1 MPSRL
6 DRYKQR
12 KNIRNSF
19 KDKSHLKELSN
30 SDSVKKILAK
40 RVDTDFIDSALDNNR
55 PIYNLEVLESEVI
68 ESLALL
74 DTQFSKDKYDSFFE
88 SSKEVLIDQPLSPL
102 KLSRSYL
109 EGLDKS
115 FEYNRND
122 YTKSPKQVGGY
133 GISFDTQKK
142 QSKKEATTSDG
153 KIKDVNTGK
162 FHEASEMDLDHN
174 KPLKAFHD
182 EGGFILSDAEK
193 RQFGSD
199 PDNHDFTQN
208 TGGENLKLASKLKSE
223 EAVGTAAG
231 VIGSS
236 ENYADNVILGASR
249 GHGFAAEKAN
259 HLYDVF
265 TGKDAKIVGGDNAKN
280 GADRLVDGVNIQTK
294 YCNSGSKCISECF
307 KEGTFRYLNND
318 GTPMQIEVP
327 SDKYDSAVQAMEN
340 RIKKGQVPGVTDP
353 ELAKDI
359 VKKGIFTYE
368 QVRNIAK
375 FGTIE
380 SLTYDAVNGI
390 KLAGTAMGISAAV
403 SFAVSLW
410 NGEDWEKAMESSC
423 YVGLKVGGVAWV
435 SSIITAQLGRTGI
448 EQGLRGATDWVV
460 QQMGSKAAAWI
471 ANGLRSGNAIYGA
484 AAMNHVSK
492 LLRGNIVTGVVT
504 TLVISSVDFV
514 RMFQGRCSG
523 AQLFKNVASTAS
535 GVAGGTGGWMAG
547 AAGGAALGSAIPVI
561 GTAAGG
567 IIGGLLGAFAGGAAV
582 NAAAS
587 AILDKFIEDDAK
599 EMLGIIEEVFGKLA
613 FDYLLNKEEAET
625 VIGKFKS
632 NDVPD
637 FLRDMYASSDRQ
649 RFARKEFESVIRD
662 IAENRKVISLPT
674 DKQLIHKAGEVIEE
688 LAVA

>member
-1 MPSRL
+1 MNNKQLEICKLIKLLGLYAEMRL
-6 DRYKQR
+6 G
-12 KNIRNSF
+12 
-19 KDKSHLKELSN
+19 
-30 SDSVKKILAK
+30 
-40 RVDTDFIDSALDNNR
+40 
-55 PIYNLEVLESEVI
+55 ES
-68 ESLALL
+68 
-74 DTQFSKDKYDSFFE
+74 
-88 SSKEVLIDQPLSPL
+88 
-102 KLSRSYL
+102 
-109 EGLDKS
+109 
-115 FEYNRND
+115 
-122 YTKSPKQVGGY
+122 
-133 GISFDTQKK
+133 
-142 QSKKEATTSDG
+142 
-153 KIKDVNTGK
+153 
-162 FHEASEMDLDHN
+162 
-174 KPLKAFHD
+174 
-182 EGGFILSDAEK
+182 
-193 RQFGSD
+193 
-199 PDNHDFTQN
+199 
-208 TGGENLKLASKLKSE
+208 GGENLKRASKFKSE

-236 ENYADNVILGASR
+236 ENYVDNVILGASR

-280 GADRLVDGVNIQTK
+280 GADRLVDGVKIQTK

-307 KEGTFRYLNND
+307 EEGTFRYLNSD

-359 VKKGIFTYE
+359 VKKGTFTYE

-410 NGEDWEKAMESSC
+410 NGEDWEKALESSC

-460 QQMGSKAAAWI
+460 QQMGPKAAAWI

-535 GVAGGTGGWMAG
+535 GVAGGTGGWMVG

-567 IIGGLLGAFAGGAAV
+567 IIGGLLGAFAGGTAA

-587 AILDKFIEDDAK
+587 AILDEFIEDDAK
-599 EMLGIIEEVFGKLA
+599 EMLGIVEEVFGKLA
-613 FDYLLNKEEAET
+613 FDYLLNEEEAET
-625 VIGKFKS
+625 VIGEFKS

-637 FLRDMYASSDRQ
+637 FLRDMYASSDREG
-649 RFARKEFESVIRD
+649 FARNEFEPVIRD
-662 IAENRKVISLPT
+662 IAKNRKVISLPS
-674 DKQLIHKAGEVIEE
+674 DKQLIQKAGEVIEE
-688 LAVA
+688 LAAA